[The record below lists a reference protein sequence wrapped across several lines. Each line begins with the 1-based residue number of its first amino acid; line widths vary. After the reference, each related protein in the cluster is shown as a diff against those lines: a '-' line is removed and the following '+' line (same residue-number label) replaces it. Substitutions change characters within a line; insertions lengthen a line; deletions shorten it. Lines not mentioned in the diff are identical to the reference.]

1 MASKDI
7 DSKNLMVT
15 GAHATTEIPSV
26 RIEDHSRDIFIIV
39 TQAYGPKGDNL
50 VGVGE
55 VTFDGFPAVTVKVK
69 AGGHEELV
77 HLSPF
82 HGDARK
88 VGGDSIEPGTRCELF
103 CPVSG
108 EPLETMGAVGEGE
121 QAQYF
126 AIYLTPELSKG
137 EMVALSNVWDD
148 YRSRIIDGS
157 ELISAWNEA
166 V

>member
-15 GAHATTEIPSV
+15 GAHASTEIPSV
-26 RIEDHSRDIFIIV
+26 RVEDNSQDIFIIV

-50 VGVGE
+50 VGLSD

-69 AGGHEELV
+69 AGEHEELV

-88 VGGDSIEPGTRCELF
+88 QGGSSIQPGTRCQLL

-108 EPLETMGAVGEGE
+108 EPLADLGPVRPESDAR
-121 QAQYF
+121 YF
-126 AIYLTPELSKG
+126 ALYLTPELSKG
-137 EMVALSNVWDD
+137 ELVAISNVWDD
-148 YRSRIIDGS
+148 YRSRIVDGS
-157 ELISAWNEA
+157 ELISSWDAA
-166 V
+166 